1 MRANS
6 ILDENRRNVPQM
18 SPERMERGMSNKNE
32 ITSSDSSISGPI
44 DVEENLA
51 QTDRKSMVTKFAPHS
66 NKVLLEKTSM
76 KLSSP

>member
-1 MRANS
+1 
-6 ILDENRRNVPQM
+6 M
-18 SPERMERGMSNKNE
+18 SPERMERVMSNKND

-51 QTDRKSMVTKFAPHS
+51 QSDSKSLVAKFDPHS

-76 KLSSP
+76 KLSSPQMYHL